1 VPKGDILLIS
11 FPFTDLSGN
20 KLRPAVV
27 LSENHSDYTLAFITS
42 QVDHIDRYDVF
53 ILMNKNNGL
62 KKNSIIK
69 TTKIATVNKS
79 LAKGLLGKL
88 NPNELLEIDLKLKA
102 IFDLL

>member
-1 VPKGDILLIS
+1 
-11 FPFTDLSGN
+11 
-20 KLRPAVV
+20 
-27 LSENHSDYTLAFITS
+27 
-42 QVDHIDRYDVF
+42 
-53 ILMNKNNGL
+53 MNKNNGL